1 RIRPERHLSAAGRP
15 PRLPRRPRQSGCGR
29 RAVSMASRLNTSDLL
44 ESVRG
49 SFRGLRLSL
58 VESVFLIAA
67 ILFAGVVTFL
77 YLTKIQPRNS
87 EIADLN
93 ARLEAAQKKIAEQG
107 ERAKQLAIQRVEKER
122 LINSLKDFEER
133 LKDKTTGTTKMIT
146 EINDLSRAHHLAVTG
161 YIFKPQGAE
170 IIPATPAL
178 AQASDST
185 PTPTPPI
192 RIDKE
197 LNLYPSLG
205 IDTTFE
211 GEYRDLRHFIYN
223 LERSQQ
229 FLIINSLA
237 FQGVDEKT
245 RQVKNKIAPSAVGN
259 LPDPTRLSIGL
270 KIELDAYF
278 QKPEGM
284 KASATPASTDAK
296 ANDAPAKGAK

>member
-1 RIRPERHLSAAGRP
+1 
-15 PRLPRRPRQSGCGR
+15 
-29 RAVSMASRLNTSDLL
+29 MASRLNTSDLL